1 MLQLSLGVPERP
13 LDILCLG
20 AHSDDIEIGAGGL
33 LLSLIAARRVAR
45 VTWCVLSAAGPRQD
59 EAKRSAAS
67 LLAGVGE
74 TSMKLERFRDG
85 FFPAE
90 RVAIKEWFESVKA
103 HTSPD
108 LVLTH
113 HGDDAH
119 QDHRLV
125 AELTTNTFRDH
136 LVLAYEIP
144 KWDGDLGRPNAYHAL
159 SAAVL
164 ERKIALLMEHF
175 ATQRSKDWF
184 DPETFRGLA
193 RLRGMECRAPERYAE
208 AFHARKLLVG

>member
-1 MLQLSLGVPERP
+1 MLQLSLGAPERP

-45 VTWCVLSAAGPRQD
+45 VTWCVLSASGPRHD
-59 EAKRSAAS
+59 EAMRSAAS
-67 LLAGVGE
+67 FLAGVGD
-74 TSMKLERFRDG
+74 TSLKLERFRDG

-90 RVAIKEWFESVKA
+90 RVAIKEWFESVKSQ
-103 HTSPD
+103 TSPD

-136 LVLAYEIP
+136 VLLAYEIP